1 MKTFRAHPFSLPS
14 FCPQFGGLWQALS
27 AYEHLA
33 LYTGLRGFAADAVP
47 MVVDEVLAVLGIDA
61 ATAAPEAESSVAA
74 VPSVSFRNKRLNK
87 RVRELSGGNQ
97 RKLSAALALVG
108 GPRIVY
114 LDEPSTG
121 VDAATRR
128 HLWQIIRSNRRGRA
142 VVLTTHSMDEADDLS
157 DRIAIMARGRLK
169 GEWVGGWVDGWVG
182 GWVQKKILKCCSCI
196 LPLISSL
203 FFILYLRPVRHH
215 SYRNAP
221 GAEISAWSR
230 VPAGHQAGRCG
241 GCRGVRHR
249 RAVRGKSPA
258 RREA

>member
-1 MKTFRAHPFSLPS
+1 MKTFRSHPFSLPS

-33 LYTGLRGFAADAVP
+33 LYAGLRGFAADAVP

-142 VVLTTHSMDEADDLS
+142 VVLTTHSMDEADELS
-157 DRIAIMARGRLK
+157 DRIAIMARGKLK
-169 GEWVGGWVDGWVG
+169 GEWVGGF
-182 GWVQKKILKCCSCI
+182 KRK
-196 LPLISSL
+196 
-203 FFILYLRPVRHH
+203 Y
-215 SYRNAP
+215 
-221 GAEISAWSR
+221 
-230 VPAGHQAGRCG
+230 
-241 GCRGVRHR
+241 
-249 RAVRGKSPA
+249 
-258 RREA
+258 

>member
-1 MKTFRAHPFSLPS
+1 MMKTFRAHPFSLPS

-33 LYTGLRGFAADAVP
+33 LYAGLRGFAADAVP

-142 VVLTTHSMDEADDLS
+142 VVLTTHSMDEADELS

-169 GEWVGGWVDGWVG
+169 GEWVGGF
-182 GWVQKKILKCCSCI
+182 KRK
-196 LPLISSL
+196 
-203 FFILYLRPVRHH
+203 Y
-215 SYRNAP
+215 
-221 GAEISAWSR
+221 
-230 VPAGHQAGRCG
+230 
-241 GCRGVRHR
+241 
-249 RAVRGKSPA
+249 
-258 RREA
+258 